1 MSSLHHNS
9 KCCLPVIDKFYFLLP
24 APNFVS
30 MAFSLTWGWGAPPPS
45 KGKGHGNEVFRL
57 LISRTPL
64 NLNIDESNNKVFVKM
79 SFQDQNTSPTKSL
92 FTSFLQHVL
101 HLFHMILKFSLHSWQ
116 VPRSS
121 VGRAL
126 YRESGPSQDGDPVPG
141 NLPFFSLLFFFF
153 FSKIRFLSYFI
164 SRYEIMWSV
173 FVCSPFL
180 LQYNREG
187 FVPLISKVSLFL
199 LNSGHASERC

>member
-1 MSSLHHNS
+1 M
-9 KCCLPVIDKFYFLLP
+9 LP

-79 SFQDQNTSPTKSL
+79 SFQGQNTSPTKSL

-187 FVPLISKVSLFL
+187 FVPLISKVRLFL
-199 LNSGHASERC
+199 LNSGHASERCWIWTFLNRTTTPL